1 MYKNILIPVA
11 LDHEHDIGNAID
23 IARRL
28 QDKDGKLTALHVI
41 EGIPQFAAVYL
52 PEDYREKQHSAALAL
67 MKTELGAAADVFT
80 DVVTGHAGRSIHE
93 YAEKHAADCIIV
105 ASHRPGFKDHFLG
118 STAAWVVRH
127 SSCAV
132 HVLK

>member
-11 LDHEHDIGNAID
+11 LDHAHDVAAAID
-23 IARRL
+23 VARRL
-28 QDKDGKLTALHVI
+28 LETGGKITALHVI

-52 PEDYREKQHSAALAL
+52 PDNYQEQHQSAAMELL
-67 MKTELGAAADVFT
+67 KSELGIAEGVDT
-80 DVVTGHAGRSIHE
+80 EVVTGHAGRTIHE
-93 YAEKHAADCIIV
+93 YAQKHDCDCIIV

>member
-1 MYKNILIPVA
+1 MYKNILVPVA
-11 LDHEHDIGNAID
+11 LDHEHDTSISLN

-28 QDKDGKLTALHVI
+28 LADGGMITALHVI

-52 PEDYREKQHSAALAL
+52 PEDYKDKQQSAALEHL
-67 MKTELGAAADVFT
+67 KSELGEAQDVSC
-80 DVVTGHAGRSIHE
+80 DVVTGHAGRTIHE
-93 YAEKHAADCIIV
+93 YAEKLGADCIVV